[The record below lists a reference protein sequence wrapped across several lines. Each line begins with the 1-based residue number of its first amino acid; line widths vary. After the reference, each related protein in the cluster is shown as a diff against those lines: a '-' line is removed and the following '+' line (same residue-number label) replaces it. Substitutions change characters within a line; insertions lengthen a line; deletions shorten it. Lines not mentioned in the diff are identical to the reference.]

1 MNAAARRGLPSLDD
15 FNVNLGNAPIALV
28 NLVTHELA
36 ALKFE
41 DSGLPP
47 PIFCILLLLSIILG
61 IDNTS
66 YPPTSNAE
74 FLHVLLN
81 YTTETL

>member
-15 FNVNLGNAPIALV
+15 FNVNLGSGPIALV

-41 DSGLPP
+41 DA
-47 PIFCILLLLSIILG
+47 
-61 IDNTS
+61 D
-66 YPPTSNAE
+66 
-74 FLHVLLN
+74 
-81 YTTETL
+81 